1 MENGMNPIEAQL
13 TYWLSRQTARM
24 SVRRVGQLGAAV
36 GSDIGTVRT
45 ENQDRAVVVQ
55 GWEANGGRFSVA
67 VVADGI
73 GGMRAGGMC
82 ASLAIS
88 GFIASI
94 CESATSRDSSFD
106 WLMNA
111 TMKANE
117 TVYKKYYGDGGS
129 TLIAAL
135 IRQGK
140 APCWMSV
147 GDSRVYLETEQ
158 KLLKLSTDDT
168 IAGQLGRDAIENPE
182 QGRLLQFVGMG
193 SDLQPHVYEIESK
206 VSDRLLLVTDG
217 VHYLRRYSSCMDK
230 VASNAT
236 DPGVCAKRLLE
247 LASWCGGHDNATV
260 VIMPLCNEGDSLS
273 APCAGFIEVWD
284 SFGDGQFFLG
294 DSISNLSRTS
304 RDSRELPRNTL
315 SSSVAGD
322 ISEKQRV
329 GAAAKKSRS
338 KNSVVKKS
346 RVAKS
351 NIANE
356 PQLIMEFPN
365 KRK

>member
-1 MENGMNPIEAQL
+1 MENGMKPLEAQL
-13 TYWLSRQTARM
+13 AYWLSRQTART

-36 GSDIGTVRT
+36 GSDIGIVRT

-82 ASLAIS
+82 ASLAVS

-94 CESATSRDSSFD
+94 CESANCRDSSSD
-106 WLMNA
+106 WMMSAALRA
-111 TMKANE
+111 DEA
-117 TVYKKYYGDGGS
+117 VYNKYYGDGGA

-135 IRQGK
+135 IRHGK

-158 KLLKLSTDDT
+158 KLQKLSTDDT
-168 IAGQLGRDAIENPE
+168 IAGQLGRDTIESPE

-193 SDLQPHVYEIESK
+193 SDLQPHVHELESNL
-206 VSDRLLLVTDG
+206 SGRFLLVTDG
-217 VHYLRRYSSCMDK
+217 IHYLSKYSSCMDK
-230 VASNAT
+230 IISIAS
-236 DPGVCAKRLLE
+236 DSGVCVKRLLE
-247 LASWCGGHDNATV
+247 VANWCGGHDNASI
-260 VIMPLCNEGDSLS
+260 VIMPLSDEENSIS
-273 APCAGFIEVWD
+273 APSAGFIEISD

-294 DSISNLSRTS
+294 DLASNSLRGYSKSRA
-304 RDSRELPRNTL
+304 LPNKSL
-315 SSSVAGD
+315 HNVAARD
-322 ISEKQRV
+322 ISEKERV
-329 GAAAKKSRS
+329 VTAAKKARS
-338 KNSVVKKS
+338 KNSAVKKS
-346 RVAKS
+346 SAAKS
-351 NIANE
+351 NVADK

-365 KRK
+365 KIK

>member
-1 MENGMNPIEAQL
+1 MENGMNPLEAQL
-13 TYWLSRQTARM
+13 TYWLSRQTARV

-94 CESATSRDSSFD
+94 CESATSRNSSFD
-106 WLMNA
+106 WMMNA
-111 TMKANE
+111 AMKANE
-117 TVYKKYYGDGGS
+117 AVYNKYYGDGGS

-158 KLLKLSTDDT
+158 ELQKLSTDDT
-168 IAGQLGRDAIENPE
+168 IAGQLGRDAIDNPE

-193 SDLQPHVYEIESK
+193 SDLQPHVHELESK
-206 VSDRLLLVTDG
+206 ISGRLLLVTDG
-217 VHYLRRYSSCMDK
+217 VHYLSKYSSCMDK
-230 VASNAT
+230 VASIAT

-260 VIMPLCNEGDSLS
+260 VIMPLSNEGDSS
-273 APCAGFIEVWD
+273 TVPFAGFIEVYD

-294 DSISNLSRTS
+294 NSISNLDRNIRESRK
-304 RDSRELPRNTL
+304 LPRSTL
-315 SSSVAGD
+315 SDSVASD
-322 ISEKQRV
+322 FSEKQKV
-329 GAAAKKSRS
+329 GAATKKNRL
-338 KNSVVKKS
+338 KEGVVKKN
-346 RVAKS
+346 RAAKANVAD
-351 NIANE
+351 E